1 MGSSSGDNE
10 RAIVQVGYLSD
21 VSLSK
26 ADGLAILVYNP
37 SKNLSPEPLKPKPHG
52 SQRNVEAGR
61 TTNIIALWPLE
72 SQRMTYP

>member
-10 RAIVQVGYLSD
+10 RAIFQVGYLSD

-26 ADGLAILVYNP
+26 ADGLAMLVYNP
-37 SKNLSPEPLKPKPHG
+37 SLSAENLSPEPLNPKPHG

-61 TTNIIALWPLE
+61 TTNIIAL
-72 SQRMTYP
+72 